1 MKVIEVVAAIIHD
14 EEGRIFATQRG
25 YGPMK
30 DGWEFPGG
38 KMESGETPED
48 ALKREIWEEL
58 ETRIEV
64 EQLFETIDYDY
75 PDFHITMHCY
85 ICKVESGKLTLKEHE
100 AARWLTKEQLSSIN
114 WLPADRSIIGH
125 LKESIYL
132 R

>member
-1 MKVIEVVAAIIHD
+1 
-14 EEGRIFATQRG
+14 
-25 YGPMK
+25 
-30 DGWEFPGG
+30 
-38 KMESGETPED
+38 
-48 ALKREIWEEL
+48 
-58 ETRIEV
+58 
-64 EQLFETIDYDY
+64 
-75 PDFHITMHCY
+75 MHCY